1 MKNLLVFLVFLFSY
15 SLSQPPLKIPLRKI
29 QVPLQGLSGISKITT
44 PNLKR
49 TNQKTL
55 QKLLKSNFFF
65 WKYYISLETPQ
76 NQRLLVSI
84 STKFAGIWVKDIKC
98 YDCSLSAETP
108 KCSYKCE
115 SGALFQNNF
124 ECDNCNLI
132 SKKPSIP
139 QLSKL
144 IKKSKSIAANL
155 KIDLFTNFFQLN
167 QIPLILA
174 QETRNVKFI
183 QADGQFGFLS
193 DSNKKTDVVS
203 WLIKNKI
210 IADNGFSV
218 VLNPKDDEKHRT
230 SFILL
235 GGSDNTIITE
245 NSFQNTSFNPKN
257 FTLPLKNI
265 EIDGEKAFKKSTMK
279 GIIDIDKNY
288 IGLPKE
294 AFSLFLKKI
303 KGTCDFVGKLIFCS
317 LEESISKS
325 ESLSISIIF
334 AQNNVFS
341 LPIKNLL
348 QCKSIPEVRLS
359 NYCLLKVRETKNLTI
374 GIIIYLF
381 Y

>member
-1 MKNLLVFLVFLFSY
+1 MKILLVFLCFIFSY
-15 SLSQPPLKIPLRKI
+15 VLSQPPLKIPLRKI
-29 QVPLQGLSGISKITT
+29 SVPLQGLSGISKITT

-49 TNQKTL
+49 TTQKTL

-76 NQRLLVSI
+76 NQRFLVSI
-84 STKFAGIWVKDIKC
+84 STNFAGLWLKDSKC

-115 SGALFQNNF
+115 SGAFFQSNF
-124 ECDNCNLI
+124 ECDNCSLI
-132 SKKPSIP
+132 SKKPLIP
-139 QLSKL
+139 HLTKL

-155 KIDLFTNFFQLN
+155 KIDLFSNFFQLN

-183 QADGQFGFLS
+183 QADGQFGLLS
-193 DSNKKTDVVS
+193 DSNTKTDVVS

-218 VLNPKDDEKHRT
+218 VLNQKDDEKHRT
-230 SFILL
+230 SFILF
-235 GGSDNTIITE
+235 GGSDKTIINE
-245 NSFQNTSFNPKN
+245 DSFQYMSFNEKN

-265 EIDGEKAFKKSTMK
+265 EIDGEKAFKKSTLK

-294 AFSLFLKKI
+294 TLSLFLKKI
-303 KGTCDFVGKLIFCS
+303 RGTCDFIGKLIFCS

-325 ESLSISIIF
+325 ESLSISFIS

-341 LPIKNLL
+341 ILIKNLL
-348 QCKSIPEVRLS
+348 QCKSMPEVRLS
-359 NYCLLKVRETKNLTI
+359 NYCLVKVRETKNLTL
-374 GIIIYLF
+374 GIIY
-381 Y
+381 

>member
-1 MKNLLVFLVFLFSY
+1 M
-15 SLSQPPLKIPLRKI
+15 
-29 QVPLQGLSGISKITT
+29 
-44 PNLKR
+44 
-49 TNQKTL
+49 
-55 QKLLKSNFFF
+55 
-65 WKYYISLETPQ
+65 KYYISLETPQ
-76 NQRLLVSI
+76 NKRFLVSI
-84 STKFAGIWVKDIKC
+84 STNFAGLWLKDTKC
-98 YDCSLSAETP
+98 YDCTLSAETP

-132 SKKPSIP
+132 SKKATIP
-139 QLSKL
+139 QLAKL
-144 IKKSKSIAANL
+144 IKKSKSITADL
-155 KIDLFTNFFQLN
+155 KIDLLTNFFQLN

-183 QADGQFGFLS
+183 QADGQFGLLS

-218 VLNPKDDEKHRT
+218 VLNPKDDEKQRT

-245 NSFQNTSFNPKN
+245 NSFQNMSFNPKN
-257 FTLPLKNI
+257 FTFLLKNI
-265 EIDGEKAFKKSTMK
+265 EIDSEKAFKKLTVLK

-294 AFSLFLKKI
+294 ALSLFLKKI
-303 KGTCDFVGKLIFCS
+303 KGTCDFIGKLIFCS

-325 ESLSISIIF
+325 ESLSISFIS

-374 GIIIYLF
+374 GIIICV
-381 Y
+381 